1 MGIYLKGGENMD
13 YDTIAYDT
21 ASNWANN
28 CFDDDFYDCC
38 VQDLIDNGYS
48 DEEVDTIW
56 NIIEEKY
63 LDL

>member
-1 MGIYLKGGENMD
+1 MN
-13 YDTIAYDT
+13 YDEIAYDT
-21 ASNWANN
+21 ASNWVDN

-38 VQDLIDNGYS
+38 VQDLINNGYS
-48 DEEVDTIW
+48 DEEVNIIW